1 MGLFDKIFG
10 GQENQGLNEKVIK
23 WENLTGDSQLGAI
36 IEESN
41 KNVIVIFKHSTRCGI
56 SRMAFNSFEK
66 DFNYTEEEV
75 KCYYLDIL
83 NYRDVSNKVEER
95 FNIRHESPQL
105 LVLKSGRVID
115 HESHGNIDVK
125 SIEKYL

>member
-1 MGLFDKIFG
+1 GLFDKIFG
-10 GQENQGLNEKVIK
+10 SPVDPDLNEKSIK
-23 WENLTGDSQLGAI
+23 WENLTNASQLDAI

-41 KNVIVIFKHSTRCGI
+41 NRIIVIFKFSTRCGI
-56 SRMAFNSFEK
+56 SSMVFKAFEEDYHYAEEK
-66 DFNYTEEEV
+66 V

-83 NYRDVSNKVEER
+83 NYRGVSNEIADRFKVT
-95 FNIRHESPQL
+95 HESPQL

-115 HESHGNIDVK
+115 YKSHGNIDAK

>member
-10 GQENQGLNEKVIK
+10 GPSDPDINENEIK
-23 WENLTGDSQLGAI
+23 WENLTDVSQLDDI
-36 IEESN
+36 VEESN
-41 KNVIVIFKHSTRCGI
+41 NKIITIFKNSTRCGI
-56 SRMAFNSFEK
+56 SRMAFNAFEK
-66 DFNYTEEEV
+66 DFHYKEEEV

-83 NYRDVSNKVEER
+83 NYRAVSNEIANR
-95 FNIRHESPQL
+95 FKITHESPQL

-115 HESHGNIDVK
+115 YKSHGNIDAN

>member
-1 MGLFDKIFG
+1 MGLFDKFFG
-10 GQENQGLNEKVIK
+10 SPPDPDINENVVK
-23 WENLTGDSQLGAI
+23 WENLTDLSQLDQI

-41 KNVIVIFKHSTRCGI
+41 KKIIVIFKFSTRCGI
-56 SRMAFNSFEK
+56 SRMVFSAFEK
-66 DFNYTEEEV
+66 DFHYAEEEV

-83 NYRDVSNKVEER
+83 NYRAVSNEIANR
-95 FNIRHESPQL
+95 FKITHESPQL

-115 HESHGNIDVK
+115 YKSHGNIDAK

>member
-10 GQENQGLNEKVIK
+10 GPTDPDINKNGIK
-23 WENLTGDSQLGAI
+23 WENLTDVSQLDEI
-36 IEESN
+36 INESD
-41 KNVIVIFKHSTRCGI
+41 KKIIVIFKMSTRCGV
-56 SRMAFNSFEK
+56 SRMAFNTFEN
-66 DFNYTEEEV
+66 DFHYTEEEV

-83 NYRDVSNKVEER
+83 NYRAVSNEIASR
-95 FNIRHESPQL
+95 FKIIHESPQL

-115 HESHGNIDVK
+115 NESHGNIDAK

>member
-10 GQENQGLNEKVIK
+10 SPTNPDINKNGIK
-23 WENLTGDSQLGAI
+23 WKNLTDVSQLDKI

-41 KNVIVIFKHSTRCGI
+41 KKIIVIFKMSTRCGI
-56 SRMAFNSFEK
+56 SRMAFNEFEK
-66 DFNYTEEEV
+66 DFHYTEEEV

-83 NYRDVSNKVEER
+83 NYRSVSNEIANQFK
-95 FNIRHESPQL
+95 ITHESPQL
-105 LVLKSGRVID
+105 LVIKSGRVID
-115 HESHGNIDVK
+115 YKSHGNIDAK

>member
-10 GQENQGLNEKVIK
+10 GPTDPDINKNGIE
-23 WENLTGDSQLGAI
+23 WENLTDISQLDVI

-41 KNVIVIFKHSTRCGI
+41 KKIIVIFKMSTRCGV
-56 SRMAFNSFEK
+56 SRMAFNTFEN
-66 DFNYTEEEV
+66 DFHYTEEEV

-83 NYRDVSNKVEER
+83 NYRAVSNEIASR
-95 FNIRHESPQL
+95 FKIIHESPQL

-115 HESHGNIDVK
+115 NESHGNIDAK